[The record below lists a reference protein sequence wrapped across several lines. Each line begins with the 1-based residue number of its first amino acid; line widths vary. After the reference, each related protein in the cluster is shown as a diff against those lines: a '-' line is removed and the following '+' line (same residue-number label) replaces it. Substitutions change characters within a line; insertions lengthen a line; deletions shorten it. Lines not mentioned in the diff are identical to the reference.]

1 MKALRLTVRI
11 IDQFTEKGGK
21 LLAWLC
27 LAMALLSCLVV
38 LLRYGFSI
46 GSIAMQEAVTY
57 MHASVFMLGA
67 AFTLKHGGHVRVDIF
82 YRRLSQRGC
91 AWINSIGA
99 IVFLLPFSLFLIA
112 ISWQFV
118 TAAWAINEGSADPG
132 GIHGVF
138 LLKTLIPVMGL
149 QLLLQG
155 LAELLRN
162 TLFLLED
169 KH

>member
-1 MKALRLTVRI
+1 MKALHSTVRI

-27 LAMALLSCLVV
+27 LAMALLSFLVV
-38 LLRYGFSI
+38 VLRYGFGF

-57 MHASVFMLGA
+57 MHASLFMLGT

-91 AWINSIGA
+91 AWVNSIGA
-99 IVFLLPFSLFLIA
+99 IIFLLPLSIFLIA

-118 TAAWAINEGSADPG
+118 TGAWAIGEGSADPG

-138 LLKTLIPVMGL
+138 LLKSLIPLMGL

-155 LAELLRN
+155 LAELFRN

-169 KH
+169 GH